1 MKQRNLIS
9 SVTVG
14 LVLGAAI
21 NITPPS
27 TAQQRPVGE
36 YFCGTDNDGVLATMI
51 QLRQGPLSVIR
62 WIRDFAPD
70 SRWTPTERCR
80 QVSLKFNQN
89 QQSNNLKYLVPGKS
103 AVNGLPVLCA
113 SPARVSSNIITCPDA
128 QILMTLRN
136 GDRPQDYIDQIANI
150 NTGNTKKPI
159 QHSSSVFVCAPD
171 VQVVDQNGTRICPY
185 DAVRGINMELLINEK
200 STSCLPGVLGTCQ
213 Q

>member
-1 MKQRNLIS
+1 MKQRNLIK

-70 SRWTPTERCR
+70 SRWTPAERCR
-80 QVSLKFNQN
+80 QVSLKFKQN
-89 QQSNNLKYLVPGKS
+89 QQSNNLRYVVPGKS
-103 AVNGLPVLCA
+103 AINGLPVLCA
-113 SPARVSSNIITCPDA
+113 SLTVSSNTITCPND

-136 GDRPQDYIDQIANI
+136 GDRPQYYIDQIAAI

-159 QHSSSVFVCAPD
+159 QHTSPVFVCSHE
-171 VQVVDQNGTRICPY
+171 VQVVDQSGSRICPY
-185 DAVRGINMELLINEK
+185 DAVRGLNMELLINEK